1 MTKKIDFNTPDSELK
16 NVRNWDIIEIQGKT
30 LCLIDKW
37 TMTPKIELKKTAKS
51 KGRGLT
57 RDNKIVMYF
66 DPKATQD
73 FGTKLKSKDYSA
85 WRLQRLKGIDSDGN
99 TWTVAIEQP
108 SHKIVSFD
116 GDDPWT
122 TYVAAYREAKTNEPK
137 LGSYKLHNIATEAVS
152 KKIKKIEADE
162 SKITIKRDYSD
173 SVQSRTNQLVSF
185 LHNVDWVNE
194 KKVDQ
199 LLDFFKDAKGVD
211 MQDVLKQVKSLT
223 KTNRAIAKYAEK
235 HPEEFAW

>member
-1 MTKKIDFNTPDSELK
+1 MQKIDFDTSNSELDK
-16 NVRNWDIIEIQGKT
+16 VRRWDIIEIQGKT

-37 TMTPKIELKKTAKS
+37 TTTPKIELNKTSKS

-66 DPKATQD
+66 DSKATQD
-73 FGTKLKSKDYSA
+73 FGSKLKSKDYST

-99 TWTVAIEQP
+99 TWTIAIEQP
-108 SHKIVSFD
+108 SHKIASFD

-122 TYVAAYREAKTNEPK
+122 IYVTTYREAKAKEPK
-137 LGSYKLHNIATEAVS
+137 TSSYRLHNLATETVS
-152 KKIKKIEADE
+152 KKIKKIEADS
-162 SKITIKRDYSD
+162 SKIIVKREYSD
-173 SVQSRTNQLVSF
+173 SVKSRSTQLVNF
-185 LHNVDWVNE
+185 LSDVDWISEN
-194 KKVDQ
+194 KVEQ
-199 LLDFFKDAKGVD
+199 LFDFFKDAKGVD